1 MEPIKLNQNSQAEIL
16 KNTDDTLTVC
26 LPDFKGKPV
35 AYATND
41 PTKLANREQTVVEL
55 ESTHD
60 IVNINLDHYN
70 DALTKNIQKYVK
82 RECAKTYYEAVGTI
96 LGAMV
101 AGVVTLWIFIAIDKH
116 KAKKEEKLRRTV
128 QEFMRE
134 RECDV

>member
-1 MEPIKLNQNSQAEIL
+1 MEPIKLNPNSQAEIL
-16 KNTDDTLTVC
+16 KNTDDTLTVR
-26 LPDFKGKPV
+26 LPGFNGDPI
-35 AYATND
+35 AYTTNS
-41 PTKLANREQTVVEL
+41 PTKLTNREQTVVEL

-82 RECAKTYYEAVGTI
+82 RECTKTYCAAMGTVVG
-96 LGAMV
+96 GAIAALV
-101 AGVVTLWIFIAIDKH
+101 AGCICIAVDKY

-134 RECDV
+134 RKCDV